1 MVKLPTFLHSLIYI
15 VIIDWILGD
24 IPTLALDGA
33 APKTLLRVGVVV
45 APPFVNLVSSA
56 SPPIIAPTQKSPLP
70 QVTPKPKIIFNGIA
84 IDIWQ
89 RLATF
94 NNLNYQYFLESNINS
109 GINDLAANKIDI
121 LVGPIAITPH
131 RLQQVSF
138 TQPYFSSHL
147 ALLILESPP
156 SLWHILQPFL
166 RMAVIFSL
174 VGLFLIHLFIA
185 NLLWLAE
192 HRRNPEQFPPHYW
205 EGIFE
210 ALWFVSVTM
219 TTVGYGDKVPVTH
232 WGRFIA
238 FIWMWISLIS
248 TTSITAGLATTL
260 TLSLSQQP
268 NKKYTSIENLRY
280 QKVATISSDLM
291 DEIFKVYN
299 LQEVRAPNL
308 ATAINLL
315 LGKEVDAVLYA
326 DSSLRYYLDKH
337 PDKSLGLLPLYNQ
350 PINYGFALPFNSSYL
365 NLFNIGITQM
375 TEDRQ
380 MQEIVQRWVP

>member
-1 MVKLPTFLHSLIYI
+1 
-15 VIIDWILGD
+15 
-24 IPTLALDGA
+24 
-33 APKTLLRVGVVV
+33 
-45 APPFVNLVSSA
+45 
-56 SPPIIAPTQKSPLP
+56 
-70 QVTPKPKIIFNGIA
+70 
-84 IDIWQ
+84 
-89 RLATF
+89 
-94 NNLNYQYFLESNINS
+94 
-109 GINDLAANKIDI
+109 
-121 LVGPIAITPH
+121 
-131 RLQQVSF
+131 
-138 TQPYFSSHL
+138 
-147 ALLILESPP
+147 
-156 SLWHILQPFL
+156 
-166 RMAVIFSL
+166 MAVIFSL

-192 HRRNPEQFPPHYW
+192 HRRNPEQFPPRYW